1 MKNNETRNRHT
12 PPLTTHAAMAG
23 DAAVPR
29 AVALAATVAFGVG
42 AFFGAR
48 FGGGGERS
56 PAPTERAEKTRAA
69 AAGATSTSTPREA
82 RVVSAPPEPSATRR
96 PNPAT
101 RQRSETVARP
111 IGSVHS
117 CFSRRNGTP
126 RQGGDLVPN
135 ARCVFF
141 LAKGLPRDLLS
152 GLDAYSHCWVLYE
165 FHANTNRSFFVEAKC
180 SSAEDGD
187 DDASNGREV
196 VHETDDDDDVVS
208 KTREGS
214 SQKKKRLVKQTT
226 RNGGAVRGK
235 VRVPRLDGASVGALA
250 TRTPH
255 RPTPLGLS
263 LGKII
268 HVDLEH
274 GAVTLAG
281 CDVVDGTP
289 VLDLKPYVPFCDAV
303 PDARAPLWV
312 RKGDAESEPLKE
324 PLKIAA
330 VRFAAAAEA
339 SVAAAYLRSV
349 KARRARRLEGIGAD
363 PSRDSD
369 ALGKRAGKKPATTT
383 TTLMKN
389 ETGETK
395 QRDMSPE
402 ETKRLKRQAK
412 ARRQAGLAFPDALY
426 DSGESFVS
434 FVKEVLALD
443 VRTHRERVAKKDA
456 KKFETYRVVLCDV
469 EVEYEVLEEPAG
481 RVVVVLGGAETE
493 PLATPG
499 VTADR
504 RPEKKTA

>member
-1 MKNNETRNRHT
+1 
-12 PPLTTHAAMAG
+12 MAG

-42 AFFGAR
+42 ALFGAR
-48 FGGGGERS
+48 FRGGKERS
-56 PAPTERAEKTRAA
+56 PAPTDSRAEKTRAA

-82 RVVSAPPEPSATRR
+82 RVVSAPSEPSATRR
-96 PNPAT
+96 PSPAT

-152 GLDAYSHCWVLYE
+152 GLDAYSHVWVLYE
-165 FHANTNRSFFVEAKC
+165 FHANTNRSFVVEEDRP
-180 SSAEDGD
+180 SSSERHGD
-187 DDASNGREV
+187 DDASRV
-196 VHETDDDDDVVS
+196 DVRATDDDDQLDVVS
-208 KTREGS
+208 GRLEG
-214 SQKKKRLVKQTT
+214 KKISRLEKRTT
-226 RNGGAVRGK
+226 KNGGAVRAK
-235 VRVPRLDGASVGALA
+235 VRVPRLDGAPVGALA

-255 RPTPLGLS
+255 RPTPIGLS

-274 GAVTLAG
+274 GALTLAG
-281 CDVVDGTP
+281 CDLVDGTP
-289 VLDLKPYVPFCDAV
+289 VLDVKPYVPFCDAV
-303 PDARAPLWV
+303 PNARAPVWV
-312 RKGDAESEPLKE
+312 RKGDESVSSSVTSVSSGAEE

-330 VRFAAAAEA
+330 VRFAANAE
-339 SVAAAYLRSV
+339 SEVANAYLRSV
-349 KARRARRLEGIGAD
+349 KARRARRLEGRNID
-363 PSRDSD
+363 PSFDRDFF
-369 ALGKRAGKKPATTT
+369 GKRTGKKPVATRPNEATR
-383 TTLMKN
+383 MN
-389 ETGETK
+389 DETGVVSDTTQE
-395 QRDMSPE
+395 MSADE
-402 ETKRLKRQAK
+402 KKRLKRELK
-412 ARRQAGLAFPDALY
+412 LKRQAGLAFPDALY
-426 DSGESFVS
+426 DSGEAFVS

-443 VRTHRERVAKKDA
+443 VRTYRERNAKKEA

-469 EVEYEVLEEPAG
+469 EVEYEVLEEKDG
-481 RVVVVLGGAETE
+481 RVVVVIGGTETE
-493 PLATPG
+493 PLEKPG

>member
-1 MKNNETRNRHT
+1 
-12 PPLTTHAAMAG
+12 MAG

-42 AFFGAR
+42 ALFGAR
-48 FGGGGERS
+48 FRGGKERS
-56 PAPTERAEKTRAA
+56 PAPTDSRAEKTRAA

-82 RVVSAPPEPSATRR
+82 RVVSAPSEPSATRR
-96 PNPAT
+96 PSPAT

-152 GLDAYSHCWVLYE
+152 GLDAYSHVWVLYE
-165 FHANTNRSFFVEAKC
+165 FHANTNRSFLVEEDRP
-180 SSAEDGD
+180 SSSERHGD
-187 DDASNGREV
+187 DDASQTRDA
-196 VHETDDDDDVVS
+196 HATDDDQLDVVS
-208 KTREGS
+208 GANKAKPISKLE
-214 SQKKKRLVKQTT
+214 KRTT
-226 RNGGAVRGK
+226 KNGGAVRAK
-235 VRVPRLDGASVGALA
+235 VRVPRLDGAPVGALA

-255 RPTPLGLS
+255 RPTPIGLS

-274 GAVTLAG
+274 GALTLAG

-289 VLDLKPYVPFCDAV
+289 VLDVKPYVPFCDAV
-303 PDARAPLWV
+303 PNARAPVWV
-312 RKGDAESEPLKE
+312 RKGDESVSSSVTSVSSGKEE

-330 VRFAAAAEA
+330 VRFAANAE
-339 SVAAAYLRSV
+339 SEVANAYLRSV
-349 KARRARRLEGIGAD
+349 KARRARRLEGQNID
-363 PSRDSD
+363 PSFDRDFF
-369 ALGKRAGKKPATTT
+369 GKRTGKKPVATRPNEATR
-383 TTLMKN
+383 MN
-389 ETGETK
+389 DETGVVSDATQEMSADEKK
-395 QRDMSPE
+395 Q
-402 ETKRLKRQAK
+402 LKRALK
-412 ARRQAGLAFPDALY
+412 LKRQAGLAFPDALY
-426 DSGESFVS
+426 DSGEAFVS

-443 VRTHRERVAKKDA
+443 VRTYRERNAKKEA

-469 EVEYEVLEEPAG
+469 EVEYEVLEEKDG
-481 RVVVVLGGAETE
+481 RVVVVIGGTETE
-493 PLATPG
+493 PLEKPG

>member
-1 MKNNETRNRHT
+1 
-12 PPLTTHAAMAG
+12 MAG

-101 RQRSETVARP
+101 RQRSETVAAP
-111 IGSVHS
+111 IGVVHS

-187 DDASNGREV
+187 DDASRRDV
-196 VHETDDDDDVVS
+196 VDDVVPG
-208 KTREGS
+208 REGS
-214 SQKKKRLVKQTT
+214 SQKKKRLEKQTT

-255 RPTPLGLS
+255 RPTSLGLS

-312 RKGDAESEPLKE
+312 RKGDVSESAVEE

-369 ALGKRAGKKPATTT
+369 AFGKRAGKKPATTT

-395 QRDMSPE
+395 QRDTSPE